1 MDKTKNNTK
10 GAPVASQKAV
20 ETIPSSPEEKSTKV
34 AMPLIEA
41 LPGGTLVPTSLED
54 QYRLARY
61 YHNSGLMPRGL
72 DTPEKV
78 LVALQMCFEHG
89 LPPMSSIGKIAV
101 INGTP
106 SMFGD
111 LPLALVHKSGKL
123 KQHKEWWFGKDG
135 NPVADN
141 APIEQIAG
149 ASCTT
154 QRHGM
159 EPLTRSFTI
168 ADATLAQLWGKKGQS
183 GNPTPWVLY
192 PKRMLQMRARSWALK
207 DGFGDV
213 LMGISIMEY
222 DHNAFIDESGKLV
235 AEHSSRPVKDISQ
248 ELNDTYLKKEA
259 HQEPEGAR

>member
-1 MDKTKNNTK
+1 MAN
-10 GAPVASQKAV
+10 QKSV

-34 AMPLIEA
+34 AMSLIEA
-41 LPGGTLVPTSLED
+41 QPGGTLVPTSLED

-78 LVALQMCFEHG
+78 LVALQMCFEQG

-111 LPLALVHKSGKL
+111 LPLALVSKSGKL
-123 KQHKEWWFGKDG
+123 KEHKEWWFGKDG
-135 NPVADN
+135 KPVADS

-154 QRHGM
+154 YRTGM

-168 ADATLAQLWGKKGQS
+168 EDAKLAQLWGKKSPS
-183 GNPTPWVLY
+183 GNPSPWVLY

-207 DGFGDV
+207 DRFGDV
-213 LMGISIMEY
+213 LIGISIMEY
-222 DHNAFIDESGKLV
+222 DHNSFIDDKGKLIS
-235 AEHSSRPVKDISQ
+235 EHVSKPVKDVSQ
-248 ELNDTYLKKEA
+248 ELNDTYLSKKETN
-259 HQEPEGAR
+259 QEPEGAR